1 MCKDILTVCVINL
14 HVLAVLNWYRHLFIL
29 KLLCLFSSANNEH
42 GYSNQTCMI
51 EHFTSI
57 QQSCFQTGLLPKK
70 DRLQWN
76 KRRVLLNGKGAGP
89 ATVTEGS
96 SSLEEGVYIM

>member
-1 MCKDILTVCVINL
+1 MHDSTFVQV
-14 HVLAVLNWYRHLFIL
+14 
-29 KLLCLFSSANNEH
+29 
-42 GYSNQTCMI
+42 
-51 EHFTSI
+51 TSI